1 MSNALYFDRKKKTDV
16 ALDLLKRDYN
26 LKKTF
31 EDNREVIF
39 NGDEMLVTIAKKYV
53 FFYIYDEYDCSLR
66 SKIREVMCEGA

>member
-39 NGDEMLVTIAKKYV
+39 SGDEMLVTIAKKYV
-53 FFYIYDEYDCSLR
+53 FFYIYDEYDYSLR
-66 SKIREVMCEGA
+66 SKIREVMCGGA